1 MKVWA
6 STSGN
11 QQVSQVNTGYIRC
24 TGGALAAPPF
34 KLHKRGIVYCE
45 QMRSHSLKCLTRV
58 VFRSTPLSDQ
68 LVDSDA
74 SWTLGEKAK
83 TQPPENTTG
92 RISHIGCE
100 PSSDIQKTHAP
111 TPPGEHHGANL
122 PHWLRAF

>member
-45 QMRSHSLKCLTRV
+45 QVRSHSLKCLTRV
-58 VFRSTPLSDQ
+58 ESSDQ
-68 LVDSDA
+68 RLSA
-74 SWTLGEKAK
+74 ISSWIAT
-83 TQPPENTTG
+83 PVG
-92 RISHIGCE
+92 R
-100 PSSDIQKTHAP
+100 
-111 TPPGEHHGANL
+111 
-122 PHWLRAF
+122 